1 MKGYSSEVCK
11 QQHKTGRKVNVF
23 PSDIVMAKLHVTI
36 ANSNKLTPSFTGPY
50 KITEVANGNKYKI
63 QHIETGETSIR
74 HVVDLKKAN
83 MTGTEII
90 IANGDE
96 EDNEKETGVK
106 EKDAGIIN
114 DHNENHEYGR
124 KLRSYSRDNTT
135 NESENVL
142 AIYSKTE
149 NLLEKEFQ
157 EYVQEMLDELGVDCN
172 SFYR

>member
-1 MKGYSSEVCK
+1 MA
-11 QQHKTGRKVNVF
+11 RKVNVF
-23 PSDIVMAKLHVTI
+23 PSDIVMAKLHVPI
-36 ANSNKLTPSFTGPY
+36 ANSNKLSPRFTGPY

-74 HVVDLKKAN
+74 HVEDLKKAN
-83 MTGTEII
+83 MTDTEII

-96 EDNEKETGVK
+96 EDNEKEAGVK
-106 EKDAGIIN
+106 EKDADIIN

-124 KLRSYSRDNTT
+124 KLRSYSRDYTT

-142 AIYSKTE
+142 AIYSITE
-149 NLLEKEFQ
+149 NLLEKEFH
-157 EYVQEMLDELGVDCN
+157 EYVQEMLDELGVNCN